1 MEWIYVVAAVTSGWA
16 MLRIMGNERERRLE
30 DLAVQHRA
38 RKAPQVEAPLLVC
51 EVASQ
56 PPGKPR

>member
-1 MEWIYVVAAVTSGWA
+1 MEWIYVVAAAISGWA

-30 DLAVQHRA
+30 DLAAQHRA
-38 RKAPQVEAPLLVC
+38 RRAPQVEIPLLVS

-56 PPGKPR
+56 PSRKPH